1 MTDPNSTTT
10 TAGRQPM
17 STDSLLDLLTSSRVF
32 DLEHDRYIGAPIHTA
47 HWPGFVY
54 TLHRHHEAQSGG
66 PRTSASGTVT
76 MQEHSGT
83 HIDALC
89 HQAIDME
96 MFGGI
101 RVTPNN
107 QTARG
112 FTDLGIETV
121 EPIFRRGVLLD
132 VARSKGVS
140 RLDAGY
146 IITAD
151 DLEQTAIKSG
161 VEMRKGDCVLVRTG
175 WGQTFGDGDEYLD
188 AAGLGPDAAR
198 WLAAKRPFLC
208 GADNV
213 ALDHP
218 ETIDPELGVLPCHS
232 ILIVHNG
239 IYIVENLNLEGL
251 GNSGCHEFAF
261 VCLPLKMRG
270 VTGSPVRPVALAP
283 ASSS

>member
-1 MTDPNSTTT
+1 
-10 TAGRQPM
+10 M
-17 STDSLLDLLTSSRVF
+17 SADRLVDLLASSVVF
-32 DLEHDRYIGAPIHTA
+32 DLEHERYIGAPIHTA

-54 TLHRHHEAQSGG
+54 TLHRHHEQLPGG

-96 MFGGI
+96 MYGGI
-101 RVTPNN
+101 RVSPAN

-112 FTDLGIETV
+112 FLDLGVETV
-121 EPIFRRGVLLD
+121 EPILRRGVLLD

-146 IITAD
+146 LITSD
-151 DLEQTAIKSG
+151 DLAHTALESG
-161 VEMRKGDCVLVRTG
+161 IDIQEGDCVLVRTG
-175 WGQTFGDGDEYLD
+175 WGQHFADGDSYLD
-188 AAGLGPDAAR
+188 AAGLSADAAR

-218 ETIDPELGVLPCHS
+218 EAVDAELGVLPCHS
-232 ILIVHNG
+232 VLIVQNG
-239 IYIVENLNLEGL
+239 IYIVENLNLEEL
-251 GNSGCHEFAF
+251 AAASCHEFAF

-270 VTGSPVRPVALAP
+270 VTGSPVRPLALSP
-283 ASSS
+283 ASV